1 MGDGEKQ
8 NHHLSSVNCTF
19 REEKN
24 KTKKKANRYAI
35 EMNGNKSKT
44 WDHLHSRLV
53 SPKGTKVILSVKLVL
68 LLFFALD
75 YVTWES

>member
-1 MGDGEKQ
+1 
-8 NHHLSSVNCTF
+8 
-19 REEKN
+19 
-24 KTKKKANRYAI
+24 
-35 EMNGNKSKT
+35 MNGNKSKT